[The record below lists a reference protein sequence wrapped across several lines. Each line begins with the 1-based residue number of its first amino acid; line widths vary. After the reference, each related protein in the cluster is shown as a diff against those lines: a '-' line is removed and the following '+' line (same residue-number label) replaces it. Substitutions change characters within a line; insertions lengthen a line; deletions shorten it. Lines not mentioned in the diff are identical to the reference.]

1 MEFLFSL
8 ILALFLAHQLDAVR
22 GREWRVLPVFN
33 ALSEETGRVAFIALH
48 VPLLWLILLGSWSA
62 ETDSKEFWRFVV
74 AGFGPLHYGLHWLLR
89 EHPHYDFDGLLSRGL
104 IIGYGAL
111 GALYAALALAI

>member
-1 MEFLFSL
+1 MDLLFSL
-8 ILALFLAHQLDAVR
+8 VLALFLTHQLDAVR

-33 ALSEETGRVAFIALH
+33 ALSEETGRAAFIILH
-48 VPLLWLILLGSWSA
+48 APLLWLILLGCWSPEA
-62 ETDSKEFWRFVV
+62 ETREFWRFVV
-74 AGFGPLHYGLHWLLR
+74 AGFGPVHFGLHWLLR

-111 GALYAALALAI
+111 GALYVALALAI